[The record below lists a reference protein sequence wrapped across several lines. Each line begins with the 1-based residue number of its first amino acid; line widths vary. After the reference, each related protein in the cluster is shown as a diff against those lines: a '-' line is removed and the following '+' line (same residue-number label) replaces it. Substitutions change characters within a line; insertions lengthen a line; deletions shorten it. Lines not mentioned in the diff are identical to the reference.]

1 MSATLR
7 FVAPRP
13 LIVGAP
19 PNPNVSNYQI
29 AVGYWYGGDKRT
41 RAGISGTYSASV
53 TEDRYYVIW
62 SVSFVTSIPTDLNIP
77 SGAVGFIY
85 AYDPSTRQVLDFVTF
100 NSPGIQ
106 GGVGLIVNAS
116 AKIAKCVY
124 ATVNCTSSIKVV
136 CRCVNSGNTFDF
148 TLQKETLTYEID
160 TGLHT
165 FKFYS
170 TYSISNSS
178 VGIPCNVGESAS
190 CHLACGGSKLYDL
203 ASIQVTAQNAVTYY
217 GCINILKDTFV
228 I

>member
-19 PNPNVSNYQI
+19 LNPNVSNYQI
-29 AVGYWYGGDKRT
+29 AVGYRYGGDKRA

-53 TEDRYYVIW
+53 TEDRDYVIW
-62 SVSFVTSIPTDLNIP
+62 SVSFVASIPTDFNIP

-85 AYDPSTRQVLDFVTF
+85 AYDPSTKQVLDFVTF

-106 GGVGLIVNAS
+106 GGTGLVVNAS

-124 ATVNCTSSIKVV
+124 ATLNCNAIIVV
-136 CRCVNSGNTFDF
+136 CNCANSGNTSRVAV
-148 TLQKETLTYEID
+148 LKETSTYEID

-170 TYSISNSS
+170 TYTLSISF
-178 VGIPCNVGESAS
+178 GILCNVGESAN
-190 CHLACGGSKLYDL
+190 CYLACVGNKLYDL
-203 ASIQVTAQNAVTYY
+203 ASIQVTGQYETTYY
-217 GCINILKDTFV
+217 GCTNILKDTSV

>member
-19 PNPNVSNYQI
+19 LNPNVSNYQLVI
-29 AVGYWYGGDKRT
+29 GYWYGGGKSART
-41 RAGISGTYSASV
+41 VSGTYSASI
-53 TEDRYYVIW
+53 TESTDHVVW
-62 SVSFVTSIPTDLNIP
+62 SISFATTVPADFNIP

-85 AYDPSTRQVLDFVTF
+85 AYDPSTKQVLDFATF

-106 GGVGLIVNAS
+106 GGTGLIVNAS

-124 ATVNCTSSIKVV
+124 KTLDCTSSIKLV
-136 CRCVNSGNTFDF
+136 CRCATSGNTFDM

-160 TGLHT
+160 TSLHT

-178 VGIPCNVGESAS
+178 VGIPCSVGESAN
-190 CHLACGGSKLYDL
+190 CYLACGNSKLYDL
-203 ASIQVTAQNAVTYY
+203 ASIQVTAQDAVTYY
-217 GCINILKDTFV
+217 GCINILKNTFV

>member
-19 PNPNVSNYQI
+19 LNPNVSNYQI
-29 AVGYWYGGDKRT
+29 AVGYWYGGGKSAQVT
-41 RAGISGTYSASV
+41 TGTYSASV
-53 TEDRYYVIW
+53 TEDRDYVIW
-62 SVSFVTSIPTDLNIP
+62 SVSFVASIPTGLNIP
-77 SGAVGFIY
+77 SGAVGFVY

-106 GGVGLIVNAS
+106 GGAGLIVNAS

-136 CRCVNSGNTFDF
+136 CRCTNSGNTFDLI
-148 TLQKETLTYEID
+148 LQKETLTYEID

-178 VGIPCNVGESAS
+178 VGIPCDVGESAS
-190 CHLACGGSKLYDL
+190 CYLACGGSKLYDL